1 MTRRT
6 LYAAGT
12 ILLLLAFFLSYR
24 AWRES
29 PTSSTKEAATSQASA
44 KETTALDSL
53 ETKDFSSLQ
62 RDVLAILKQEY
73 AKKPSRYDNTVLT
86 YTEGFEEPWCAD
98 FISWVFNEAKSPF
111 IHPET
116 GYWRIPGVNTLI
128 SYYQQYDAYHAVG
141 EYTPVFG
148 DVAVYIGETP
158 DGDSNEHVAIVLAV
172 ESDTLIT
179 IGGNESDKGILQ
191 IRHDKLAEGEKGLV
205 GFGASHL

>member
-29 PTSSTKEAATSQASA
+29 PTSSTKEAATSQVSA

-73 AKKPSRYDNTVLT
+73 AKKPAATTTPSSPTPKVLKSR
-86 YTEGFEEPWCAD
+86 
-98 FISWVFNEAKSPF
+98 
-111 IHPET
+111 
-116 GYWRIPGVNTLI
+116 GVQIL
-128 SYYQQYDAYHAVG
+128 
-141 EYTPVFG
+141 
-148 DVAVYIGETP
+148 
-158 DGDSNEHVAIVLAV
+158 LAGCLMKQNLP
-172 ESDTLIT
+172 SSI
-179 IGGNESDKGILQ
+179 Q
-191 IRHDKLAEGEKGLV
+191 KLAI
-205 GFGASHL
+205 GASLE

>member
-1 MTRRT
+1 M
-6 LYAAGT
+6 
-12 ILLLLAFFLSYR
+12 
-24 AWRES
+24 
-29 PTSSTKEAATSQASA
+29 
-44 KETTALDSL
+44 
-53 ETKDFSSLQ
+53 
-62 RDVLAILKQEY
+62 
-73 AKKPSRYDNTVLT
+73 
-86 YTEGFEEPWCAD
+86 
-98 FISWVFNEAKSPF
+98 
-111 IHPET
+111 
-116 GYWRIPGVNTLI
+116 NTLI